1 MSNSPVT
8 TPKHKKTSSLD
19 IGNSSGRVSRSGG
32 SAHSSGR
39 KSLFNK
45 ILRRRSDLI
54 PESIGSSST
63 KVSQGSIDSPLAQ
76 KTNSGDRNGSV
87 SRKSSKNRR
96 SKRFSLG
103 SSSSI
108 IADDNSSVYDYHEGD
123 TREGSIHSDILSS
136 QTSSISDESLDAA
149 IRYSTN
155 FENHDYNEKLT
166 FPTVDAPESELVDDE
181 PIWSGLTFESL
192 VTPKYTKA
200 ARKNKHAPRIVNN
213 LFLAQELN
221 TENLSFDHEVQSSD
235 EEADLENN
243 ENETGGSDAKA
254 SKTHLGYPGI
264 DEEHNEKSD
273 PNKNTQAEIYVMEF
287 SRDGKYLAA
296 AGKDSTIKIW
306 KVILSPLSRLESKN
320 VEQDGGSTAKSSNA
334 RDKLFTSAPVFHQE
348 PMCVFEGHTNS
359 ILSLDWSKNNFLITG
374 SMDRTAKL
382 WHVDRPNCLQ
392 TFQHEDFVTGV
403 KFHPTDDRFFL
414 SGSLDNEVRLWSVLE
429 NNVAFSK
436 NIGDDVL
443 VTALS
448 FTPDGS
454 HCLVGGF
461 NGTITLLETRGLHF
475 IYKYE
480 VKEKSIVH
488 PFINKNGNKITGI
501 KVFENE
507 AVSTM
512 SLKNDLFEK
521 WNVLITTNDSKVR
534 LVNSSLKKLVTRFK
548 GLSNNSSSIVASM
561 SDDHHYIISGSE
573 DHWCYIWENNN
584 YIINNKLRLALKDL
598 VLEGKHHINDL
609 NKKHKIYNKIIKR
622 NKLLKKLN
630 FQQFLEDDASAYE
643 YVSNENSS
651 YTTFHAHHSK
661 VNVALFAP
669 ESTKRLLEFSDDIIF
684 DLVKRGRKFGLD
696 EPKGTVDGTTTDSTL
711 SLQPFQDNA
720 LGHIIVSADQRGI
733 IRIFRQDAA
742 HEVRKKLIDMQ
753 KHNKS
758 YNRSSR
764 SNCRPNSQSNGSLA
778 LESRISRTKG
788 SNLKLDLSNI
798 NKKMQNRSLS
808 PGTEIQSSFK
818 DKLHSKFKN
827 NQNGLKSSR
836 SRNNTV
842 NDYSSRSSSASP
854 VAPRSNLTLSL
865 PIIPKVVSSSSLINT
880 KHYNAHNVSG
890 GVFEN
895 SGLNVQVT
903 SDSDETHSQSE
914 KSNLEEQASSSNT
927 LTGSNNTETPP
938 STAPA
943 SAVRGNHRPSSSDL
957 SPVLPHFDHLSRRN
971 KERKVPLII
980 NTETDSLPDDPNKS
994 EVINFETPI
1003 GKPRFKN
1010 DFSPSIDNAKFKP
1023 LRSRRKL

>member
-414 SGSLDNEVRLWSVLE
+414 SGSLDNE
-429 NNVAFSK
+429 
-436 NIGDDVL
+436 
-443 VTALS
+443 
-448 FTPDGS
+448 
-454 HCLVGGF
+454 
-461 NGTITLLETRGLHF
+461 
-475 IYKYE
+475 
-480 VKEKSIVH
+480 
-488 PFINKNGNKITGI
+488 
-501 KVFENE
+501 
-507 AVSTM
+507 
-512 SLKNDLFEK
+512 
-521 WNVLITTNDSKVR
+521 
-534 LVNSSLKKLVTRFK
+534 
-548 GLSNNSSSIVASM
+548 
-561 SDDHHYIISGSE
+561 
-573 DHWCYIWENNN
+573 
-584 YIINNKLRLALKDL
+584 
-598 VLEGKHHINDL
+598 
-609 NKKHKIYNKIIKR
+609 
-622 NKLLKKLN
+622 
-630 FQQFLEDDASAYE
+630 FLEDDASAYE

-696 EPKGTVDGTTTDSTL
+696 EPKGTGEGTTTNSTL
-711 SLQPFQDNA
+711 SLQPFQDND

-758 YNRSSR
+758 YNRSS
-764 SNCRPNSQSNGSLA
+764 
-778 LESRISRTKG
+778 
-788 SNLKLDLSNI
+788 
-798 NKKMQNRSLS
+798 
-808 PGTEIQSSFK
+808 
-818 DKLHSKFKN
+818 
-827 NQNGLKSSR
+827 
-836 SRNNTV
+836 
-842 NDYSSRSSSASP
+842 
-854 VAPRSNLTLSL
+854 
-865 PIIPKVVSSSSLINT
+865 KV
-880 KHYNAHNVSG
+880 
-890 GVFEN
+890 
-895 SGLNVQVT
+895 
-903 SDSDETHSQSE
+903 
-914 KSNLEEQASSSNT
+914 
-927 LTGSNNTETPP
+927 
-938 STAPA
+938 
-943 SAVRGNHRPSSSDL
+943 
-957 SPVLPHFDHLSRRN
+957 
-971 KERKVPLII
+971 
-980 NTETDSLPDDPNKS
+980 
-994 EVINFETPI
+994 
-1003 GKPRFKN
+1003 
-1010 DFSPSIDNAKFKP
+1010 
-1023 LRSRRKL
+1023 